1 MPESLQERPDEAE
14 ASRWPDR
21 KGEMESAIRIEKAAD
36 GRTVRGAHRAAFA
49 GLFAFTLLLY
59 ARPNELFPEVFGTF
73 PIIKIVAIATLLSY
87 AGSKLL
93 HGEPLTIWPI
103 EMKMLLAI
111 TALGI
116 IFIPVAASP
125 GESTDLL
132 TDMFLKVV
140 AIFVLMI
147 NLIDTRE
154 RLRSIMKLV
163 VICGTILAFFA
174 FIDYAQGK
182 FSVKPGE
189 ERVTGLVGGIFGN
202 PNDLATSLDLLIP
215 IAVALALT
223 RRGLARAAYFA
234 CAGLLAMGVI
244 ITFSR
249 GGFLGLVAM
258 AGLLLWKVGR
268 SNKAMTMLAISI
280 VVMVFLIA
288 MPVGYSSRI
297 TSIFDTA
304 SDPTGSAQARK
315 DLLER
320 AASVAANHLVIGVGM
335 GNYSIYSIHEQ
346 RAHNSFLEISAELGV
361 AGLVAYL
368 IMLFAPLRSLR
379 RIEKESLAGFGRGR
393 QEIYYLVAAVQAS
406 LVAYIVCS
414 CFGSIQYHWFLYYP
428 LAYAVALKRIC
439 ASEGGEPQF
448 AETRQR
454 VRAVLWK
461 ARQKNRGL
469 LIGDGRQ
476 PDFDNR

>member
-1 MPESLQERPDEAE
+1 
-14 ASRWPDR
+14 
-21 KGEMESAIRIEKAAD
+21 MESAIRIEKSAAR
-36 GRTVRGAHRAAFA
+36 RTARGAHGLAFA

-59 ARPNELFPEVFGTF
+59 ARPNELFPEAFGTF

-87 AGSKLL
+87 VGSKLL
-93 HGEPLTIWPI
+93 HGEPLTLWPI
-103 EMKMLLAI
+103 ELKMILAI

-116 IFIPVAASP
+116 LFVPVAASP
-125 GESTDLL
+125 NESTDLL

-140 AIFVLMI
+140 AIFILMI
-147 NLIDTRE
+147 NLINTRE
-154 RLRSIMKLV
+154 RLRSMLKLV
-163 VICGTILAFFA
+163 VICGTVLSLFAILS
-174 FIDYAQGK
+174 YVQGN
-182 FSVKPGE
+182 PGLGTMGAE
-189 ERVTGLVGGIFGN
+189 SGGRITGLVGGIFEN

-215 IAVALALT
+215 LAVALALT

-234 CAGLLAMGVI
+234 CAAILAMGVI

-268 SNKAMTMLAISI
+268 RNKATTALAIGI

-297 TSIFDTA
+297 TSIFDTS

-361 AGLVAYL
+361 AGLIAYL
-368 IMLFAPLRSLR
+368 VMLFAPLRSLR
-379 RIEKESLAGFGRGR
+379 RIEQDNFAGLRRGR

-439 ASEGGEPQF
+439 A
-448 AETRQR
+448 AESGVIALKDSMTKAPREK
-454 VRAVLWK
+454 VSAVLWK
-461 ARQKNRGL
+461 SHQKKGAL
-469 LIGDGRQ
+469 LIGDGKQ
-476 PDFDNR
+476 TDFDNR

>member
-1 MPESLQERPDEAE
+1 
-14 ASRWPDR
+14 
-21 KGEMESAIRIEKAAD
+21 MESAIRIEKAT
-36 GRTVRGAHRAAFA
+36 GRRTVRGTHGLAFA

-59 ARPNELFPEVFGTF
+59 ARPNELFPEAFGTF
-73 PIIKIVAIATLLSY
+73 PIVRIVAITTLLSY
-87 AGSKLL
+87 VGSKLL

-116 IFIPVAASP
+116 LFVPIAVSP
-125 GESTDLL
+125 DASTDLL

-140 AIFVLMI
+140 AIFILMI
-147 NLIDTRE
+147 NLINTRE
-154 RLRSIMKLV
+154 RLMSILKLV
-163 VICGTILAFFA
+163 VICGTLLAFFA
-174 FIDYAQGK
+174 ILSYVEGK
-182 FSVKPGE
+182 FTV
-189 ERVTGLVGGIFGN
+189 VTRGDQGTVVGVRISGMVGGIFEN

-215 IAVALALT
+215 LAVALALV
-223 RRGLARAAYFA
+223 RKGLARAFYFA
-234 CAGLLAMGVI
+234 CTAILITGVI
-244 ITFSR
+244 LTFSR
-249 GGFLGLVAM
+249 GGFLGMIAM
-258 AGLLLWKVGR
+258 AALLLWKVGR
-268 SNKAMTMLAISI
+268 SNKAMTALAIAT
-280 VVMVFLIA
+280 VAMVFLIA

-297 TSIFDTA
+297 TSIFDTE
-304 SDPTGSAQARK
+304 SDPTGSAQARR

-335 GNYSIYSIHEQ
+335 GNYSIYSIGEQ

-361 AGLVAYL
+361 VGLVAYL

-379 RIEKESLAGFGRGR
+379 RIEQESLVGLRKGR

-439 ASEGGEPQF
+439 GAEAGEP
-448 AETRQR
+448 ALKEAGSKSPREK

-461 ARQKNRGL
+461 AHQKKGAL

-476 PDFDNR
+476 TDFDNR

>member
-1 MPESLQERPDEAE
+1 
-14 ASRWPDR
+14 
-21 KGEMESAIRIEKAAD
+21 METAIRFEKTA
-36 GRTVRGAHRAAFA
+36 GKNRMRGAHGFAFA

-59 ARPNELFPEVFGTF
+59 ARPNELFPEAFGTF

-87 AGSKLL
+87 ASSKLL

-111 TALGI
+111 TVLGI
-116 IFIPVAASP
+116 IFIPVAVSP

-140 AIFVLMI
+140 AIFTLMI

-154 RLRSIMKLV
+154 RLRSMLKLV
-163 VICGTILAFFA
+163 VICGTVLSFFA
-174 FIDYAQGK
+174 IIDYLQGNHGLGQMG
-182 FSVKPGE
+182 SEAGG
-189 ERVTGLVGGIFGN
+189 RVTGIVGGIFEN

-215 IAVALALT
+215 FAVALALT
-223 RRGLARAAYFA
+223 HKGLARAAYFA
-234 CAGLLAMGVI
+234 CAAVLAMGVI

-258 AGLLLWKVGR
+258 AGMLLWKVGR
-268 SNKAMTMLAISI
+268 SNKAATALAIMI

-346 RAHNSFLEISAELGV
+346 QAHNSFLEISAELGV

-379 RIEKESLAGFGRGR
+379 RIEQESLAGLRRGR
-393 QEIYYLVAAVQAS
+393 REIYFLVAAVQAS

-428 LAYAVALKRIC
+428 LAYAIALRRIC
-439 ASEGGEPQF
+439 ASEGGEPQTV
-448 AETRQR
+448 EPRQR

-461 ARQKNRGL
+461 KHQENRGL
-469 LIGDGRQ
+469 LIGDGKETR
-476 PDFDNR
+476 FGNR

>member
-1 MPESLQERPDEAE
+1 M
-14 ASRWPDR
+14 
-21 KGEMESAIRIEKAAD
+21 
-36 GRTVRGAHRAAFA
+36 AFA

-59 ARPNELFPEVFGTF
+59 ARPNELFPEAFGTF
-73 PIIKIVAIATLLSY
+73 PIIRIVAIITLLSY
-87 AGSKLL
+87 VSSKLL
-93 HGEPLTIWPI
+93 RAEPLTIWPL
-103 EMKMLLAI
+103 ELKMLFAI

-116 IFIPVAASP
+116 LFFPVAVSP
-125 GESTDLL
+125 KDSTDLL

-140 AIFVLMI
+140 AIFILMI
-147 NLIDTRE
+147 NLITTRE
-154 RLRSIMKLV
+154 RLRSMLKLV
-163 VICGTILAFFA
+163 VICGTVLAFFA
-174 FIDYAQGK
+174 FLTYLWGDSS
-182 FSVKPGE
+182 SVGAKGAIVSG
-189 ERVTGLVGGIFGN
+189 RITGLVGGIFEN

-215 IAVALALT
+215 LAVALALT
-223 RRGLARAAYFA
+223 RKGLARAAYFA
-234 CAGLLAMGVI
+234 CAAMLTVGVI

-268 SNKAMTMLAISI
+268 RNKATTALAVVTI
-280 VVMVFLIA
+280 VMVFLIA

-297 TSIFDTA
+297 TTIFDTE
-304 SDPTGSAQARK
+304 SDPTGSSQARK
-315 DLLER
+315 ELLER

-368 IMLFAPLRSLR
+368 VMLFAPLRSLR
-379 RIEKESLAGFGRGR
+379 RIEKESLAGLRRGR
-393 QEIYYLVAAVQAS
+393 QEIYYMVAAIQAS

-428 LAYAVALKRIC
+428 LAYAVALRRIC
-439 ASEGGEPQF
+439 ASEGTEPL
-448 AETRQR
+448 AEATRQR
-454 VRAVLWK
+454 ARAVLWK
-461 ARQKNRGL
+461 PHQKKGAL

-476 PDFDNR
+476 TELDNG

>member
-1 MPESLQERPDEAE
+1 
-14 ASRWPDR
+14 
-21 KGEMESAIRIEKAAD
+21 MESAIRIEKSV
-36 GRTVRGAHRAAFA
+36 GRRKARGSHSLAFA

-59 ARPNELFPEVFGTF
+59 GRPNELFPEAFGTF
-73 PIIKIVAIATLLSY
+73 PIIRIVAIATLLSY
-87 AGSKLL
+87 VGSKLSE
-93 HGEPLTIWPI
+93 GEPLTIWTI
-103 EMKMLLAI
+103 ELKMILAI

-116 IFIPVAASP
+116 LFVPVAASP

-147 NLIDTRE
+147 NLINTRE
-154 RLRSIMKLV
+154 RLRSILKLV

-182 FSVKPGE
+182 FIVRPE
-189 ERVTGLVGGIFGN
+189 AQRVSGLVGGIFGN

-223 RRGLARAAYFA
+223 RTGLTRVFYFA
-234 CAGLLAMGVI
+234 CAGMLGMGVI

-258 AGLLLWKVGR
+258 AGMLLWKVGR
-268 SNKAMTMLAISI
+268 RNKATTALAVTT

-335 GNYSIYSIHEQ
+335 GNYSIYSLHEQ

-361 AGLVAYL
+361 AGLIAYL
-368 IMLFAPLRSLR
+368 VMLFAPLRSLR
-379 RIEKESLAGFGRGR
+379 RIEQESLAGLRRGR

-439 ASEGGEPQF
+439 ASESSEPQLKDSVTK
-448 AETRQR
+448 APREK

-461 ARQKNRGL
+461 PYQKRGAI

-476 PDFDNR
+476 SR